1 MRKLIIGWDVGGA
14 HLKAALLQADGTL
27 LQVLQ
32 LPCALWRGLHELEAG
47 IGHVMQAWQP
57 SLSAKEVLHAVTM
70 TGELVD
76 LFDSRQEGVNAISQ
90 LMHTKL
96 TGEKVFYAGATTG
109 IESTAPHFVTI
120 EQVGANWRTVASANW
135 LASAMYIASQLKDQ
149 PEYVHV
155 LLIDIGSTT
164 ADFVAIQNGQP
175 ICQSYTDA
183 TRMQTEELVYS
194 GVIRT
199 PLMALSQTITF
210 NDQPTTLAAEY
221 FATMADVYRLT
232 GDLQEADDM
241 ADTADGKPKTPLA
254 SARRLAR
261 MIGRDV
267 EDAPLADWVE
277 LAHAFK
283 LVQLERLSNAAQQH
297 IKRFESASDV
307 VILGAGAGSF
317 LAAEIAKACNLSY
330 QDSTALLQNLSAAND
345 ANLGNCTNL
354 ASIKNLAHWA
364 NVCLPAYAVAF
375 LALHNL

>member
-1 MRKLIIGWDVGGA
+1 
-14 HLKAALLQADGTL
+14 
-27 LQVLQ
+27 
-32 LPCALWRGLHELEAG
+32 
-47 IGHVMQAWQP
+47 
-57 SLSAKEVLHAVTM
+57 
-70 TGELVD
+70 
-76 LFDSRQEGVNAISQ
+76 
-90 LMHTKL
+90 
-96 TGEKVFYAGATTG
+96 
-109 IESTAPHFVTI
+109 
-120 EQVGANWRTVASANW
+120 
-135 LASAMYIASQLKDQ
+135 MYIASQLQNQ
-149 PEYVHV
+149 PEQAHV

-164 ADFVAIQNGQP
+164 ADFVAIQDGQP
-175 ICQSYTDA
+175 ICQSFTDA

-267 EDAPLADWVE
+267 EDAPLTDWVE

-283 LVQLERLSNAAQQH
+283 RVQLERLSNAAQQH
-297 IKRFESASDV
+297 IKRFEDASDV

-330 QDSTALLQNLSAAND
+330 QDSTALLQNLSAAN
-345 ANLGNCTNL
+345 LVSST
-354 ASIKNLAHWA
+354 NLAHWA